1 MVKNKKKIV
10 KDVAILTLGAFI
22 AAVGDYFFK
31 LPNNFSNGG
40 MTGVSVILGYLIKTI
55 PAATF
60 VLILNVLFL
69 IIGFIFL
76 GKEFGWKTIYCS
88 LAFSGF
94 VQLFQLIIPMSK
106 PFTDDTLLEL
116 LFAVIIVSVGI
127 AIALRAGGS
136 TGGTDIIAMII
147 RKYSKMDIS
156 ISMFIADCVIAGSSF
171 FLIDE
176 RTGMYSLLGLMLK
189 SFIIQAAINIVN
201 RRKGMLI
208 ITSKRDEISDYI
220 MKEHHRGVTVWNSE
234 GAYTHE
240 EKYVLFTV
248 VNNYQAAV
256 IRANAKKI
264 DEHVFVT
271 IINSSEIYGK
281 GFLEKD
287 SND

>member
-1 MVKNKKKIV
+1 MLKIKKNFV
-10 KDVAILTLGAFI
+10 KDISLLTLGAFI

-60 VLILNVLFL
+60 VLILNVVFL
-69 IIGFIFL
+69 IIGFIIL

-88 LAFSGF
+88 LMFSGF
-94 VQLFQLIIPMSK
+94 VQLFQLIIPMTK
-106 PFTDDTLLEL
+106 PFTDDTMLEL
-116 LFAVIIVSVGI
+116 LFTVIITSVGI
-127 AIALRAGGS
+127 AIAFRGGGS

-156 ISMFIADCVIAGSSF
+156 ISMFVADFIIAGSAF
-171 FLIDE
+171 FLIDQK
-176 RTGMYSLLGLMLK
+176 TGMYSILGLLLK
-189 SFIIQAAINIVN
+189 SFIIQGATNAVN
-201 RRKGMLI
+201 RRKGMII
-208 ITSKRDEISDYI
+208 ITSKREEITEYI

-240 EKYVLFTV
+240 EKSVLFTV

-256 IRANAKKI
+256 IRTQAKKI

>member
-1 MVKNKKKIV
+1 MLKIKKNFV
-10 KDVAILTLGAFI
+10 KDISLLTLGAFI

-60 VLILNVLFL
+60 VLILNVVFL
-69 IIGFIFL
+69 IIGFIIL

-88 LAFSGF
+88 LMFSGF
-94 VQLFQLIIPMSK
+94 VQLFQLIIPMTK
-106 PFTDDTLLEL
+106 PFTDDTMLEL
-116 LFAVIIVSVGI
+116 LFTVIITSVGI
-127 AIALRAGGS
+127 AIAFRGGGS

-156 ISMFIADCVIAGSSF
+156 ISMFVADFIVAGSAF
-171 FLIDE
+171 FLINQK
-176 RTGMYSLLGLMLK
+176 TGMYSILGLLLK
-189 SFIIQAAINIVN
+189 SFIIQGATNAVN
-201 RRKGMLI
+201 RRKGMII
-208 ITSKRDEISDYI
+208 ITSKREEITEYI

-240 EKYVLFTV
+240 EKSVLFTV

-256 IRANAKKI
+256 IRTQAKKI

>member
-1 MVKNKKKIV
+1 MLKIKKNFV
-10 KDVAILTLGAFI
+10 KDISLLTLGAFI

-60 VLILNVLFL
+60 VLILNVVFL
-69 IIGFIFL
+69 IIGFIIL

-88 LAFSGF
+88 LMFSGF
-94 VQLFQLIIPMSK
+94 VQLFQLIIPMTK
-106 PFTDDTLLEL
+106 PFTDDTMLEL
-116 LFAVIIVSVGI
+116 LFTVIITSVGI
-127 AIALRAGGS
+127 AIAFRGGGS

-156 ISMFIADCVIAGSSF
+156 ISMFVADFIIAGSAF
-171 FLIDE
+171 FLIDQK
-176 RTGMYSLLGLMLK
+176 TGMYSILGLLLK
-189 SFIIQAAINIVN
+189 SFIIQGATNAVN
-201 RRKGMLI
+201 RRKGMII
-208 ITSKRDEISDYI
+208 ITSKREEITEYI
-220 MKEHHRGVTVWNSE
+220 MKEHHRGVTIWKSE

-240 EKYVLFTV
+240 EKSVLFTV

-256 IRANAKKI
+256 IRTQAKKI

>member
-1 MVKNKKKIV
+1 MVKSKKKVV
-10 KDVAILTLGAFI
+10 KDVAVLTLGALI

-60 VLILNVLFL
+60 VLILNVFFL
-69 IIGFIFL
+69 IVGFFVL

-127 AIALRAGGS
+127 AIALKAGGS

-147 RKYSKMDIS
+147 RKYSKMDLS
-156 ISMFIADCVIAGSSF
+156 ISMFIADCIIAGSAF
-171 FLIDE
+171 FIIDE
-176 RTGMYSLLGLMLK
+176 KTGLYSLLGLLLK
-189 SFIIQAAINIVN
+189 SFIIQAATNLVN
-201 RRKGMLI
+201 RRKGMII
-208 ITSKRDEISDYI
+208 ITSKRDEIADYI
-220 MKEHHRGVTVWNSE
+220 LDEHRRGVTVWKSE

-248 VNNYQAAV
+248 VNSYQAAV

>member
-1 MVKNKKKIV
+1 M
-10 KDVAILTLGAFI
+10 A
-22 AAVGDYFFK
+22 
-31 LPNNFSNGG
+31 
-40 MTGVSVILGYLIKTI
+40 GVSVILGYLIKTI

-60 VLILNVLFL
+60 VLILNVVFL
-69 IIGFIFL
+69 IIGFIIL

-88 LAFSGF
+88 LMFSGF
-94 VQLFQLIIPMSK
+94 VQLFQLIIPMTK
-106 PFTDDTLLEL
+106 PFTDDTMLEL
-116 LFAVIIVSVGI
+116 LFTVIITSVGI
-127 AIALRAGGS
+127 AIAFRGGGS

-156 ISMFIADCVIAGSSF
+156 ISMFVADFIIAGSAF
-171 FLIDE
+171 FLIDQK
-176 RTGMYSLLGLMLK
+176 TGMYSILGLLLK
-189 SFIIQAAINIVN
+189 SFIIQGATNAVN
-201 RRKGMLI
+201 RRKGMII
-208 ITSKRDEISDYI
+208 ITSKREEITEYI
-220 MKEHHRGVTVWNSE
+220 MKEHHRGVTIWNSE

-240 EKYVLFTV
+240 EKSVLFTV

-256 IRANAKKI
+256 IRTQAKKI

>member
-1 MVKNKKKIV
+1 MLKIKKNFV
-10 KDVAILTLGAFI
+10 KDISLLTLGAFI

-60 VLILNVLFL
+60 VLILNVVFL
-69 IIGFIFL
+69 IIGFIIL

-88 LAFSGF
+88 LMFSGF
-94 VQLFQLIIPMSK
+94 VQLFQLIIPMTK
-106 PFTDDTLLEL
+106 PFTDDTMLEL
-116 LFAVIIVSVGI
+116 LFTVIITSVGI
-127 AIALRAGGS
+127 AIAFRGGGS

-156 ISMFIADCVIAGSSF
+156 ISMFVADFIIAGSAF
-171 FLIDE
+171 FLIDQK
-176 RTGMYSLLGLMLK
+176 TGMYSILGLLLK
-189 SFIIQAAINIVN
+189 SFIIQGATNAVN
-201 RRKGMLI
+201 RRKGMII
-208 ITSKRDEISDYI
+208 ITSKREEITEYI
-220 MKEHHRGVTVWNSE
+220 MNEHHRGVTIWNSE

-240 EKYVLFTV
+240 EKSVLFTV

-256 IRANAKKI
+256 IRTQAKKI

>member
-1 MVKNKKKIV
+1 MLKIKKNFV
-10 KDVAILTLGAFI
+10 KDISLLTLGAFI

-60 VLILNVLFL
+60 VLILNVVFL
-69 IIGFIFL
+69 IIGFIIL

-88 LAFSGF
+88 LMFSGF
-94 VQLFQLIIPMSK
+94 VQLFQLIIPMTK
-106 PFTDDTLLEL
+106 PFTDDTMLEL
-116 LFAVIIVSVGI
+116 LFTVIITSVGI
-127 AIALRAGGS
+127 AIAFRGGGS

-156 ISMFIADCVIAGSSF
+156 ISMFVADFIIAGSAF
-171 FLIDE
+171 FLIDQK
-176 RTGMYSLLGLMLK
+176 TGMYSILGLLLK
-189 SFIIQAAINIVN
+189 SFIIQGATNAVN
-201 RRKGMLI
+201 RRKGMII
-208 ITSKRDEISDYI
+208 ITSKREEITEYI
-220 MKEHHRGVTVWNSE
+220 IKEHHRGVTIWNSE

-240 EKYVLFTV
+240 EKSVLFTV

-256 IRANAKKI
+256 IRTQAKKI